1 MHGIVDDWNTGSVWE
16 MLREVPADRSHSTFK
31 RPAFILFSTD
41 SREPPRKLHRETDA
55 CEFRQDHSNNSAK
68 TDDRGRG
75 NKIATGTI

>member
-55 CEFRQDHSNNSAK
+55 CEFRQLTLIIVLK
-68 TDDRGRG
+68 LMTEEEEI
-75 NKIATGTI
+75 K